1 MLKILLAAV
10 AGMIL
15 GMVVVSLSLH
25 TKPPQITPQAAME
38 CPPGLA
44 EQAAKKDAEHARAQ
58 AGFEAL
64 KKVTK

>member
-15 GMVVVSLSLH
+15 GMVVVSLSFH
-25 TKPPQITPQAAME
+25 TKQTQIQPQVAME

-44 EQAAKKDAEHARAQ
+44 EQAAAKDAEHAKAQ

-64 KKVTK
+64 KKGAK